1 MSAVEVAA
9 GDLAGPALDWA
20 VAKAVGDDVTVM
32 PGMAWKEYQVWTSG
46 SFVRYSPSTDG
57 GRGMPLLHKHAVAL
71 EPADAWQE
79 YGNNWQATCI
89 TTRADADH
97 SFHHQQ
103 GETPLIA
110 GMRAI
115 VGAILGDTVNIPIE
129 LLEQSA

>member
-1 MSAVEVAA
+1 MSNNPLNLERR
-9 GDLAGPALDWA
+9 GFGWCPTTQWD
-20 VAKAVGDDVTVM
+20 
-32 PGMAWKEYQVWTSG
+32 Q
-46 SFVRYSPSTDG
+46 G
-57 GRGMPLLHKHAVAL
+57 GPLLHKHAVAL

-115 VGAILGDTVNIPIE
+115 VGAILGDTVSIPTE